1 MPEPL
6 EPHVVLLTG
15 LSVET
20 AFRKLRHLPEVVFLD
35 SVRPQAPLGRYSF
48 LAADPFHKLQAG
60 HGDAADQLA
69 ELERLLLL
77 HATPTIPNLP
87 PLQGGALGY
96 FSYDLGRA
104 FERIPPPQFDEFAL
118 PHLSIG
124 LYDLV
129 LAADH
134 LTGETWLI
142 SQGFPE
148 TDPTSRKKHA
158 VKRADDFLRLLE
170 APELETTVDWD
181 AGTPAK
187 IQTPRYPCPEYA
199 GVTSNFD
206 RRQYLEMIARG
217 IEYIYAGDIFQVNLA
232 QRLLCPAQLP
242 ASDLFLK
249 LRTDN
254 PAPFAG
260 YYDFG
265 QGQIVS
271 SSPERFL
278 KVAGDLV
285 ETRPIKGTRRR
296 SGWPE
301 LDMYSADEL
310 VHSVKDRAENVMIV
324 DLLRNDLSR
333 FCTPESVQV
342 TQLCG
347 IEHYQTVQHLVS
359 TIEGKLNPGVGL
371 VDILQASFPGGS
383 ITGAPKIRAM
393 EIISELEPSA
403 RGPYCGS
410 LGYIGFDGSIDLNI
424 LIRTI
429 IASAGWW
436 QFPVGGGI
444 IADSNPQREYEETWH
459 KASGMLTAILRP

>member
-1 MPEPL
+1 MH
-6 EPHVVLLTG
+6 EPHVVPLAG
-15 LSVET
+15 LSIET
-20 AFRKLRHLPEVVFLD
+20 AFRKLRHLPDVVFLD

-60 HGDAADQLA
+60 HDDALDQLA
-69 ELERLLLL
+69 ELERLLERYT
-77 HATPTIPNLP
+77 APTIPNLP

-104 FERIPPPQFDEFAL
+104 FERIAPPRFDEFAL

-124 LYDLV
+124 LYDVV
-129 LAADH
+129 LAVDH
-134 LTGETWLI
+134 HLQQAWLI

-148 TDPTSRKKHA
+148 LDPTLRQRRA
-158 VKRADDFLRLLE
+158 VERAEHFLRLLE
-170 APELETTVDWD
+170 APEPESILDWD
-181 AGTPAK
+181 VATPAK

-206 RRQYLEMIARG
+206 RRQYLEMIAKG

-242 ASDLFLK
+242 SSDLFLK

-278 KVAGDLV
+278 KVDGDRV

-301 LDMYSADEL
+301 RDMYSADEL

-333 FCTPESVQV
+333 FCEPESVQV

-359 TIEGKLNPGVGL
+359 TIEGKLNHGVGL
-371 VDILQASFPGGS
+371 VDILKASFPGGS

-393 EIISELEPSA
+393 EIIAELEPSA

-444 IADSNPQREYEETWH
+444 VADSNPRREYEETWH